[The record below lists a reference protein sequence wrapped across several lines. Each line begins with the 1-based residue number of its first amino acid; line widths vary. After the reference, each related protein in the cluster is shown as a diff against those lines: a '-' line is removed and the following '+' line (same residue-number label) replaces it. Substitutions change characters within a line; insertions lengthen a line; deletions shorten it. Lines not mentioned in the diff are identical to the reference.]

1 MPKKTPPEMY
11 QRFLAVLSDMAGAY
25 RISTDPD
32 VAHAVLLLEKALQ
45 RRIFN
50 NEHPIK
56 KRVTPRPTFIAIFKR
71 RYSILED
78 LDYGSRIG
86 AEKHRMIEQFIEML
100 KEIGVETDDYL
111 EWMFEEFLGTRLGGG
126 MRPTSLGYIISAS
139 AFAQYWSKNKDRVKK
154 NQAAKLLAAEERDL
168 LNRSRVIA
176 RESDKKSFLD
186 WAKKYRDGA
195 IMIEEFRARV
205 IEAEQQL
212 NLR

>member
-1 MPKKTPPEMY
+1 
-11 QRFLAVLSDMAGAY
+11 
-25 RISTDPD
+25 
-32 VAHAVLLLEKALQ
+32 
-45 RRIFN
+45 
-50 NEHPIK
+50 
-56 KRVTPRPTFIAIFKR
+56 
-71 RYSILED
+71 
-78 LDYGSRIG
+78 
-86 AEKHRMIEQFIEML
+86 
-100 KEIGVETDDYL
+100 VETDDYL